1 MDDYIGGRYSST
13 SAVGGAVLSLAFG
26 PEVFAQFLEGAAEVD
41 RRATN
46 KNLLENPE
54 MLDALIGVYE
64 RNVLGYPA
72 TAVLALFPGTEPFPC
87 TFTADGYGIQW

>member
-1 MDDYIGGRYSST
+1 
-13 SAVGGAVLSLAFG
+13 
-26 PEVFAQFLEGAAEVD
+26 
-41 RRATN
+41 
-46 KNLLENPE
+46 

-72 TAVLALFPGTEPFPC
+72 TAVIALFSGTEPFPG